1 MNNNI
6 THVDNCDTFIKDNNL
21 EEELPN
27 QLHPLLPKSPFKM
40 LITGTSG
47 AGKTNLVICM
57 ILKMIVYDKIYIF
70 SRHLLQDKYKF
81 LKQHLENIESAME
94 KSIGHKIN
102 VLQKWNHTLDEL
114 PSVEDLDKEY
124 RHLILIDDFACCSK
138 TQMTKISDLFI
149 RGRHKNISTIFLT
162 QLYFQTP
169 RPIRLNTN
177 YLAIFES
184 YNRREITSLTTELG
198 ADLIKGKFQ
207 KIYKAVLSKPYNFLY
222 IDNTTNKHHLRY
234 RSSING
240 LYRGNEEDLEVSID
254 DFITED

>member
-1 MNNNI
+1 MNSNL
-6 THVDNCDTFIKDNNL
+6 TDVDNCDHFINDGNL
-21 EEELPN
+21 EEELPS

-47 AGKTNLVICM
+47 SGKTNLVICM
-57 ILKMIVYDKIYIF
+57 ILKMLVYDKIYVF
-70 SRHLLQDKYKF
+70 SRHLLQDKYLF

-94 KSIGHKIN
+94 KSIGHKITI
-102 VLQKWNHTLDEL
+102 LEKWNDTLDEL

-124 RHLILIDDFACCSK
+124 RHLILIDDFACCNKS
-138 TQMTKISDLFI
+138 QMTKITDLFI

-177 YLAIFES
+177 YLCIFES
-184 YNRREITSLTTELG
+184 YNRRELTSLTTELG
-198 ADLIKGKFQ
+198 SDLIKGKFQ
-207 KIYKAVLSKPYNFLY
+207 KIYKSVLSKPYNFLY
-222 IDNTTNKHHLRY
+222 IDNTTNKHSHRY

-240 LYRGNEEDLEVSID
+240 LYQGNEEDLEVSLD
-254 DFITED
+254 DFKSGD

>member
-27 QLHPLLPKSPFKM
+27 QLHNLLPKSPFKM

-94 KSIGHKIN
+94 KSIGHKIT
-102 VLQKWNHTLDEL
+102 VLEAWEDTLDKL
-114 PSVEDLDKEY
+114 PTVEDLDKEY
-124 RHLILIDDFACCSK
+124 RHLILIDDFAEASK
-138 TQMTKISDLFI
+138 KI
-149 RGRHKNISTIFLT
+149 
-162 QLYFQTP
+162 
-169 RPIRLNTN
+169 
-177 YLAIFES
+177 
-184 YNRREITSLTTELG
+184 
-198 ADLIKGKFQ
+198 
-207 KIYKAVLSKPYNFLY
+207 
-222 IDNTTNKHHLRY
+222 
-234 RSSING
+234 
-240 LYRGNEEDLEVSID
+240 
-254 DFITED
+254 